1 MNHVAVFNR
10 ELALERVGGDEEL
23 LDEIVGL
30 YLGEYPGLLEQIQ
43 SAVDAG
49 DAKELYRS
57 AHTLKGSLSA
67 LGAESAQKQA
77 MELEMSGRHG
87 KLADTSTML
96 AGLQHLLRQLRDEL
110 TH

>member
-1 MNHVAVFNR
+1 MNQMAVFNR

-30 YLGEYPGLLEQIQ
+30 FLGEYPGLLEQIQ
-43 SAVDAG
+43 SAVNSG
-49 DAKELYRS
+49 DAKALYRS

-67 LGAESAQKQA
+67 LGAEAAQKQA
-77 MELEMSGRHG
+77 MELEISGRHA

-96 AGLQHLLRQLRDEL
+96 ADLEHLLQQLHEEL